1 MFIELDGGNIS
12 EMQKILNAYR
22 NGSVQVL
29 LVNSS
34 FYGCGMNLENTTD
47 VIFYHKTETVMYK
60 QVIGRA
66 QRPGRTTCLNVH
78 NLLYLQE

>member
-1 MFIELDGGNIS
+1 MFQTLSLSFQERVVDAFV
-12 EMQKILNAYR
+12 ILTYLFYA
-22 NGSVQVL
+22 SFIVL
-29 LVNSS
+29 
-34 FYGCGMNLENTTD
+34 GGMNLENTTD

-66 QRPGRTTCLNVH
+66 QRPGRTSCLNVH